1 MRLKKDFRNRL
12 IALRNSI
19 NSVLSS
25 DSYGF
30 VRFGNLFPHLAS
42 VYRYLW
48 FDLES
53 KVSKK

>member
-19 NSVLSS
+19 NFVLSS